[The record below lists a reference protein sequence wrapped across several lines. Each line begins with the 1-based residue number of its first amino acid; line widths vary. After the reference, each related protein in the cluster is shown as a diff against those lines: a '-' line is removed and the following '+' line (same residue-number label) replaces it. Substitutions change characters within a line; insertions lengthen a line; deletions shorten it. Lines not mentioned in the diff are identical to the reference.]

1 MNVIDL
7 SGKVVIVTG
16 GAQGIGR
23 AIVNDFAQSG
33 ADVVIADIQMEAA
46 QQTANDIS
54 QATGQKVIA
63 VRTDV
68 TDLESVQQMADQVLD
83 QFGQIDVLVNNA
95 GWDRF
100 IPFIETTPEFWE
112 KVISIN
118 YRSVLNLCY
127 AVLPYMVEAKSG
139 SIVNIASD
147 AGRGGSMGESIYAG
161 CKAAVIAFSKTIAR
175 EHARDNIR
183 VNVVSPGITKTGLYD
198 TITDGSDFGAKVM
211 GAIEKTI
218 PIGRRPADP
227 SEVSPAVLFLA
238 SNAASY
244 ITGQVLSV
252 SGGLTMVD

>member
-54 QATGQKVIA
+54 QATGQKVI
-63 VRTDV
+63 VIRTDV
-68 TDLESVQQMADQVLD
+68 TNLESVQQMTDQVLD
-83 QFGQIDVLVNNA
+83 LLGQVDVLVNNA
-95 GWDRF
+95 GWDCF

-118 YRSVLNLCY
+118 YRGVLNLCY
-127 AVLPYMVEAKSG
+127 AVLPHMVEAKSG

-183 VNVVSPGITKTGLYD
+183 VNVVSPGITKTALYD